1 MTLVTEIKYA
11 ISGDTIP
18 TSADERP
25 LRKVR
30 GLSFTVRGLGLAWR
44 DRVSLVSFE
53 VSLHESPSDNELSL
67 CGASRGRVYWV
78 LVLEMELDDLEA
90 VGRKNREGPG
100 WRRVCMMYCLERSI

>member
-44 DRVSLVSFE
+44 DRVLVVSFE
-53 VSLHESPSDNELSL
+53 VSPHESPSDNELSL
-67 CGASRGRVYWV
+67 CGASRDRVYWV
-78 LVLEMELDDLEA
+78 LVLELELDELEA
-90 VGRKNREGPG
+90 VERRYREGPE
-100 WRRVCMMYCLERSI
+100 WCRVCMMYCLGRSI